1 MKRLIFLLAFLVLVP
16 ASPLF
21 ADNWRWV
28 DDLGVV
34 HFTNDED
41 VIPEQYRKS
50 AQRVGAA
57 RTKTK
62 EEKKAKTASLKYRE
76 YGKAMLVTILV
87 NGLKRPFLYDPD
99 SSSTVITHELES
111 ELELKKVPGSEAVAH
126 MPDGSLLPIYL
137 VELAKVQI
145 GPIELTN
152 VSAVVKDFDDE
163 SIDASGILGMNDLED
178 YEVGIDSETKTLTIK
193 PLEQ

>member
-1 MKRLIFLLAFLVLVP
+1 MKKMCGLLMAAVFLFA
-16 ASPLF
+16 ASAF

-41 VIPEQYRKS
+41 VIPEAFKKS

-57 RTKTK
+57 RLKTK

-76 YGKAMLVTILV
+76 YGKAMMITIVV
-87 NGLKRPFLYDPD
+87 NGLKKPFLYDPD

-111 ELELKKVPGSEAVAH
+111 ELQLKKIPGSEAVAH
-126 MPDGSLLPIYL
+126 TPDGALLPIYL
-137 VELAKVQI
+137 VEISRIQLGV
-145 GPIELTN
+145 IELNN
-152 VSAVVKDFDDE
+152 VNAVVKDFEDANIE
-163 SIDASGILGMNDLED
+163 ASGILGMNDLED
-178 YEVGIDSETKTLTIK
+178 YEPSIDSETKTLTLK
-193 PLEQ
+193 PLEE